1 MTTCKRYRCGRHV
14 GSMIVRCKPRVDRY
28 SECTAPTCL
37 CTCRRRRGSSS
48 CSSSTTRG
56 DPRLSLP
63 RPANAY
69 RRLGRVALV
78 QQAAARP
85 VPRRS
90 AFQHDSTLSLSLG
103 FCDSNDTEQTV
114 LVVFSD
120 FVSLDLVF
128 FSVSSQAVRYS
139 KLTHV
144 GFRAHVKIASR
155 IVSYRIVLTRDWLG
169 RTSSGT

>member
-14 GSMIVRCKPRVDRY
+14 GSMIGRCKPRVDRY

-37 CTCRRRRGSSS
+37 CTCRCRRGSSS

-90 AFQHDSTLSLSLG
+90 AFQHDSTLSLSLSLSLG
-103 FCDSNDTEQTV
+103 FCDSNDTKQTV

-120 FVSLDLVF
+120 FVLLDLVF
-128 FSVSSQAVRYS
+128 SQ
-139 KLTHV
+139 
-144 GFRAHVKIASR
+144 FRAKPCGT
-155 IVSYRIVLTRDWLG
+155 VS
-169 RTSSGT
+169 